1 MFAYGTRWTDQL
13 TQLYVLLL
21 VVVRRLKKQSDM
33 ELRFEALPQ
42 LMTRLFSEHR
52 TQRMYHFVNRQTHS

>member
-13 TQLYVLLL
+13 TRLYVLLL

-42 LMTRLFSEHR
+42 LMTHLFSEHR